1 MTEEIR
7 AGLEAAERN
16 AAKEIDPGARAMVV
30 AIAVLVLLGSFAL
43 PHAGSANGWE
53 VLAFAPDAVTQEI
66 ALPSRLFVWFALIF
80 GGLGSIL
87 ALLTRK
93 WVLAWVTLAG
103 SSVTLVF
110 GMLSIWTR
118 QTLP

>member
-53 VLAFAPDAVTQEI
+53 VLAFAPRRRRRRRS
-66 ALPSRLFVWFALIF
+66 PSRR
-80 GGLGSIL
+80 GCSCGS
-87 ALLTRK
+87 
-93 WVLAWVTLAG
+93 
-103 SSVTLVF
+103 
-110 GMLSIWTR
+110 
-118 QTLP
+118 P